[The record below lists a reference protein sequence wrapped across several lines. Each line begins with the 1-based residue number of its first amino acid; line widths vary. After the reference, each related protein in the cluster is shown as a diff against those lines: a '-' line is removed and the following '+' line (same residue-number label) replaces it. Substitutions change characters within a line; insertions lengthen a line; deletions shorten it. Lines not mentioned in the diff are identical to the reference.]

1 MEIQKSGGEVPGTV
15 RVKQSEIGR
24 AKNAEEQFHFTHVT
38 PFPKPVLAQ
47 YLEKSTWLMISLS
60 EQRVNKSCI

>member
-24 AKNAEEQFHFTHVT
+24 AKNAEEQFHFTHIT
-38 PFPKPVLAQ
+38 H
-47 YLEKSTWLMISLS
+47 SLHDLGPRES
-60 EQRVNKSCI
+60 FLDSDFSHRVK